1 MGEIKCMNIKIKNK
15 YLFLCNRQNKFILQV
30 EGRSYNFLVRAVN
43 DLGDSPDLITE
54 QPVLAKNPFDP
65 PGLIFLSKMF
75 NQF

>member
-1 MGEIKCMNIKIKNK
+1 M
-15 YLFLCNRQNKFILQV
+15 QNKFILQV

-65 PGLIFLSKMF
+65 PGLIFLTNMF
-75 NQF
+75 DQL